1 MRVLIAAVIGLLIGA
16 AIIAASGFNPGDAF
30 RAMFTEAFGSPEG
43 VASVVGDATPLLILS
58 IGFAVAFRAGL
69 FNIGG
74 EGQFVMGAISAALVG
89 HTAASLP
96 AVLLVPL
103 VMLSGIL
110 AGGVWAGIAAWMK
123 SSRNVHE
130 VVSTIMLNWVALK
143 LANYL
148 INYTY
153 GPMRDVRSES
163 PQSFPIGHH
172 AMLPTLYP
180 TTNLHAGVVVALLLI
195 PLTAWFLSRS
205 VWGFEIRAVGKN
217 PLAARTYGISDGR
230 VLMRA
235 MFISGALAG
244 LAGAMELMG
253 VSAYAG
259 ALKPDFAAGRG
270 FDGITVALMG
280 AGGPY
285 GIAAAALFLSALRLG
300 AVGMQ
305 SVTGVPKELSLIVQ
319 GVLILAVTTPVLAE
333 FVKSHLKKRSSGPT
347 GGTGSDKAAVAGET

>member
-1 MRVLIAAVIGLLIGA
+1 MKVLIAAIIGLVMGA
-16 AIIAASGFNPGDAF
+16 AIIAASGYSPADAY
-30 RAMFTEAFGSPEG
+30 RAMFAEAFGSPEG
-43 VASVVGDATPLLILS
+43 IASVVGDATPLLVLS

-74 EGQFVMGAISAALVG
+74 EGQFVMGAITAALIG
-89 HTAASLP
+89 HAAARLP
-96 AVLLVPL
+96 SVLLIPL
-103 VMLSGIL
+103 VMLAGIL

-123 SSRNVHE
+123 SARNVHE
-130 VVSTIMLNWVALK
+130 VVSTIMLNWVAIK
-143 LANYL
+143 LSTYL
-148 INYTY
+148 INNEY
-153 GPMRDVRSES
+153 GPMHDAASQS
-163 PQSFPIGHH
+163 PQSYPIGHH

-180 TTNLHAGVVVALLLI
+180 ATNLHAGVFVALFMV
-195 PLTAWFLSRS
+195 PVASWFLYRS
-205 VWGFEIRAVGKN
+205 VWGFEIRTVGKN
-217 PLAARTYGISDGR
+217 PLAARTYGIPEAR
-230 VLMRA
+230 VLFRA

-259 ALKPDFAAGRG
+259 AVKPDFAAGRG

-305 SVTGVPKELSLIVQ
+305 TVTGVPKDLSSIVQ
-319 GVLILAVTTPVLAE
+319 GILILAVTTPVLAE
-333 FVKSHLKKRSSGPT
+333 FVKGHLKKRSVAEPAE
-347 GGTGSDKAAVAGET
+347 GGA